1 MIPVPR
7 LASAQRAR
15 NRFDSFRH
23 AFRGWWY
30 TIRTQPNAWIHAV
43 ASIGAVVL
51 GLWLGLKP
59 LEWAV
64 ILLAMGIVWVAEFFN
79 TAIESVVDLASPE
92 LHPLAGIAKDVAAA
106 AVLVGAGTALLTGLI
121 IIGPPLL
128 QHVLLLVL
136 PLLRR

>member
-1 MIPVPR
+1 MIPPV
-7 LASAQRAR
+7 ASPQRAL
-15 NRFDSFRH
+15 NRLDSFRH

-51 GLWLGLKP
+51 GLWLGLNP

-128 QHVLLLVL
+128 QRVLNLL

>member
-1 MIPVPR
+1 MIPPV
-7 LASAQRAR
+7 ASPKRAA
-15 NRFDSFRH
+15 NRYDSFRH

-30 TIRTQPNAWIHAV
+30 TIRTQPNAWIHAI
-43 ASIGAVVL
+43 ASIGAVIV

-59 LEWAV
+59 VEWAL

-79 TAIESVVDLASPE
+79 TALESVVDLASPE
-92 LHPLAGIAKDVAAA
+92 IHPLAGIAKDVAAA

-128 QHVLLLVL
+128 QRLTLIVL